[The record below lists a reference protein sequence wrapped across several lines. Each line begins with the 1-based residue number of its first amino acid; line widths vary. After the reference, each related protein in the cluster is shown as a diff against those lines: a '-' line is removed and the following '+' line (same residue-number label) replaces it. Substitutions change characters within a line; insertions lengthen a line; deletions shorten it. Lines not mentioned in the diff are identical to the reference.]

1 MMKRMFVLQ
10 KKSSK
15 RSSVDV
21 NCGSDNPAGLFP
33 PDFRKKFAENVEVKK
48 KQFLFLEKSF
58 SSKRSFGHA
67 QFNFWNTAEIP
78 SSKV

>member
-1 MMKRMFVLQ
+1 MKRMFVLQ

-48 KQFLFLEKSF
+48 TVFDSRK
-58 SSKRSFGHA
+58 
-67 QFNFWNTAEIP
+67 
-78 SSKV
+78 KVSP